1 MSDDS
6 HEIPA
11 AVFDDVPVFPLPGVV
26 FLPEQRLP
34 LHIFEPRYR
43 AMVRDALSGAPYLV
57 VACITGD
64 GRHEPPPFSRVAALG
79 RITAHQRL
87 ADGRFNILLEAVAR
101 VRLDERPF
109 VPPYRRARAEALVD
123 PAQPEVAPADAAAL
137 LHVMSQVLRAARARQ
152 SQLDFEAPTDLAPH
166 RLAWRLVD
174 RFVTSA
180 RARLSVLEASTPAVR
195 VARATAALAEVM
207 FDGDASPPAAKA

>member
-1 MSDDS
+1 MQAN
-6 HEIPA
+6 EIPA

-64 GRHEPPPFSRVAALG
+64 TPREPPPFSRVATLG
-79 RITAHQRL
+79 RIAGHQRL

-101 VRLDERPF
+101 VTLEERPF
-109 VPPYRRARAEALVD
+109 VPPYRRARAVALVD
-123 PAQPEVAPADAAAL
+123 PIDAAVPSADDTAL
-137 LHVMSQVLRAARARQ
+137 RHLMSQVIRGARARQ
-152 SQLDFEAPTDLAPH
+152 AQFDFEAPTELPSH

-180 RARLSVLEASTPAVR
+180 RARLAVLEAPTPAQR
-195 VARATAALAEVM
+195 VARANDALAEVLL
-207 FDGDASPPAAKA
+207 DGDGAPSAGSA